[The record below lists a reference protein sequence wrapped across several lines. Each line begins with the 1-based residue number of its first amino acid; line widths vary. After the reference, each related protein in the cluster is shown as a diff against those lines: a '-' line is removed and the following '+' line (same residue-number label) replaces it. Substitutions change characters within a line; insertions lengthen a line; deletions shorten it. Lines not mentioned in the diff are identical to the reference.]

1 MSDITVRYDADTA
14 ELVIRD
20 VAGRAIGF
28 GLDASAN
35 TLCKTGIIFLDDFVT
50 GPPNKMYTVDTDS
63 SVAQGDVYNATA
75 VTIDFGT
82 SDIGFN
88 IQVNGKYLD
97 GESLTSGSALISS
110 NIINWNS
117 EQPFGSS
124 VLKTKLDSLMA
135 TLNAVHPRDV
145 FEYSFFGNSITVF
158 QRDGG
163 EVILGGYV
171 SSDKH
176 RKLVAEITLLP
187 HKEKLRHLFLM
198 PTQSLKMPQ
207 HKELGHFTLKVY

>member
-1 MSDITVRYDADTA
+1 M
-14 ELVIRD
+14 VIRD
-20 VAGRAIGF
+20 SAGRAIGF

-50 GPPNKMYTVDTDS
+50 GLRTKCTLLTLIPPQLRVT
-63 SVAQGDVYNATA
+63 YNSTA

-97 GESLTSGSALISS
+97 GESLSGSALVTS
-110 NIINWNS
+110 NIINWNA

-124 VLKTKLDSLMA
+124 VLKTKLDSLMS
-135 TLNAVHPRDV
+135 TLNSVHPRDV
-145 FEYSFFGNSITVF
+145 FEYSYFGNSLTIF

-163 EVILGGYV
+163 EIILGGYV

-176 RKLVAEITLLP
+176 RDLVAEIHQHQTRVRQYLFCLRLTLSPNML
-187 HKEKLRHLFLM
+187 
-198 PTQSLKMPQ
+198 QLKALEPCTRKQ
-207 HKELGHFTLKVY
+207 F